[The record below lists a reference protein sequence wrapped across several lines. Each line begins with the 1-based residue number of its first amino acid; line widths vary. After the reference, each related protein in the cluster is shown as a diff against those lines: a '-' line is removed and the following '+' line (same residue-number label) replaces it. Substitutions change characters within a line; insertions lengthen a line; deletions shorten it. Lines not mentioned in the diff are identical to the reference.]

1 MKRLQAPRTV
11 SGLLLLIAPLVA
23 WGQAASTVFERVKD
37 SVFVVKTFDSR
48 GAQRGLASAVLLPS
62 GKFVT
67 NYHAV
72 KEGST
77 YKVGRDEHFVTAT
90 YIAGDSKKDVCLL
103 DAPGLTGKPVVLG
116 KAADLKVGQPVYA
129 VGAPKGLELSI
140 SDGIVSQLRGA
151 SPPMIQTTAA
161 ISPGSSGG
169 GLFDSEG
176 RLVGLT
182 VLYIEG
188 GQNLN
193 FALPVEW
200 VEGLRPGVERATK
213 ERSSGSWLARAMDL
227 ERQQKWA
234 SLLDLCL
241 AWTKADPKDSWA
253 WFNLGYAYGSLRRP
267 KEAIDAYRRALRIS
281 PDSSETWC
289 NLGIAYG
296 SLQRHTEAVDAYRH
310 ALRIKPEEATIW
322 CNLGIA
328 YGALQKHPEAIDA
341 YSHAV
346 RINPQY
352 ADAWFNLGVTYN
364 IAGRR
369 DAALDAVKS
378 LRSLDPARADRLF
391 NLIVPR

>member
-1 MKRLQAPRTV
+1 MKRPQAPRMFI
-11 SGLLLLIAPLVA
+11 GLLILIAPLA
-23 WGQAASTVFERVKD
+23 ALGQAASTVFERVKD

-48 GAQRGLASAVLLPS
+48 GAQRGLASAVLLPG

-77 YKVGRDEHFVTAT
+77 YKVGRGERFVNAT
-90 YIAGDSKKDVCLL
+90 YFAGDSGKDVCLL
-103 DAPGLTGKPVVLG
+103 DAPGLSGNPVVLG

-200 VEGLRPGVERATK
+200 VEGLRPGVETRAK

-227 ERQQKWA
+227 ERRRNW
-234 SLLDLCL
+234 SGLLELCQ

-253 WFNLGYAYGSLRRP
+253 WFNLGFAYGSLQRP

-289 NLGIAYG
+289 NLGIAY
-296 SLQRHTEAVDAYRH
+296 SALQQHTQAIEAYRQ
-310 ALRIKPEEATIW
+310 ALRINPEQATIC

-328 YGALQKHPEAIDA
+328 YGALQRHTEAIEA
-341 YSHAV
+341 YRKAV
-346 RINPQY
+346 GINPKY
-352 ADAWFNLGVTYN
+352 ADAWFNLGITYN
-364 IAGRR
+364 MVGKR
-369 DAALDAVKS
+369 DAALDAVKT
-378 LRSLDPARADRLF
+378 LRPLDPAKADKLF
-391 NLIVPR
+391 SLIVPR

>member
-1 MKRLQAPRTV
+1 MKRRQAPRILI
-11 SGLLLLIAPLVA
+11 GLLLLTAPLA
-23 WGQAASTVFERVKD
+23 ALGQGASTVFERVKD

-48 GAQRGLASAVLLPS
+48 GAQRALASAVLLPS
-62 GKFVT
+62 GKFAT
-67 NYHAV
+67 NYHVV
-72 KEGST
+72 KEGTT
-77 YKVGRDEHFVTAT
+77 YKVGRGERFANAT

-103 DAPGLTGKPVVLG
+103 DAPGLSGKPVVLG
-116 KAADLKVGQPVYA
+116 KTADLKVGQPVYA

-200 VEGLRPGVERATK
+200 VEGLRPGVETRAK

-227 ERQQKWA
+227 ERQQSWA
-234 SLLDLCL
+234 GLLEWCL

-253 WFNLGYAYGSLRRP
+253 WFNLGFAYGSLQRP

-296 SLQRHTEAVDAYRH
+296 SLQRHTEAIDAYRH
-310 ALRIKPEEATIW
+310 ALRINPDLATIW
-322 CNLGIA
+322 CNLGIS
-328 YGALQKHPEAIDA
+328 YGALRRHTEAIEA
-341 YSHAV
+341 YRNAV
-346 RINPQY
+346 RINPKY
-352 ADAWFNLGVTYN
+352 ADAWFNLGITYN
-364 IAGRR
+364 IAGNR
-369 DAALDAVKS
+369 DAALDAVKT
-378 LRSLDPARADRLF
+378 LRRLDPAKANKLF
-391 NLIVPR
+391 NMIVPR